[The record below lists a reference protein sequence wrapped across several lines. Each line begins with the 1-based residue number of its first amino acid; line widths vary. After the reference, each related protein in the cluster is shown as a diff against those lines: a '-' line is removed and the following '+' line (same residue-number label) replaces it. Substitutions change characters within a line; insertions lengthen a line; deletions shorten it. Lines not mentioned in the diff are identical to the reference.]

1 MSNWQIKDHSPV
13 VSFCLSDPPFLHT
26 QWAQGRILPDLL
38 QPLLLLQE
46 VELLESLPGA
56 RCNCLYKACNQ
67 FSPVFLKTLLLLA
80 WRSRQL
86 RTTDLIPRVL
96 PHRRPQVLASTRSF
110 CSALV
115 IRLQEFTRLPCQSL
129 PRLQPHCFLHH
140 QEQFLKPSK
149 ACSQTCQD
157 PRPLEGPFGV
167 PLQSSGIPYSETWS

>member
-13 VSFCLSDPPFLHT
+13 VSFCLSDPPFLLT

-38 QPLLLLQE
+38 QPLFLLPE
-46 VELLESLPGA
+46 VEPLELLPGA
-56 RCNCLYKACNQ
+56 RCNCLDKSCNQ
-67 FSPVFLKTLLLLA
+67 VSPVFLKTLLLLA

-115 IRLQEFTRLPCQSL
+115 VRLQEFIGLLCQSL
-129 PRLQPHCFLHH
+129 LHPQPHCFLHH
-140 QEQFLKPSK
+140 QEQSPKPSK
-149 ACSQTCQD
+149 ACSQIRQD
-157 PRPLEGPFGV
+157 HRPLVGPFGV
-167 PLQSSGIPYSETWS
+167 LLQSSRIPSSGT